1 MSDYPVFTTEMRKT
15 HKILLP
21 MMLPIHFEMLER
33 VLQEAGYDVEILK
46 NDGPSVVDEGLRH
59 VHNDTCYPA
68 LLVIGQM
75 LDALKSG
82 KYDPSRVALAITQ
95 TGGGCRASNYL
106 FLLRKAL
113 LRAGFGQVPVISLNL
128 AGLEQSPGF
137 KLTPSVLLK
146 TLCCVAAGDFL
157 MGIRSQCLPY
167 ELVPGETDAVV
178 SKWQTRLI
186 EGFRSTLNPGALLR
200 SSYPQILADFA
211 AVKRQITYRLKVGIV
226 GEIYMKYS
234 PLGNNHLEDLLI
246 AEGAEP
252 VVPGLLDFG
261 LYICFNNLHGHE
273 LYGGGTAKSLVA
285 KASFAYL
292 HSFKEDMRRAIL
304 AQGIF
309 DAPMSFS
316 EVVKMAEN
324 YISTGVRMGEGWL
337 LTAEMA
343 ELLHEGVKNIVC
355 VQPFGCLPNHIVGKG
370 MQRELRTM
378 HPDANIVAVDYDPGA
393 SEVNQQNRI
402 KMMLATAR
410 RAEGLIPNRRGPA
423 APLGD
428 VG

>member
-1 MSDYPVFTTEMRKT
+1 MSDYPVFTPEMKST
-15 HKILLP
+15 HKILMP
-21 MMLPIHFEMLER
+21 MMLPIHFEMLEH
-33 VLQEAGYDVEILK
+33 VFQEAGYDVEILK

-75 LDALKSG
+75 IDALKSG
-82 KYDPSRVALAITQ
+82 KYDVDRVALGISQ
-95 TGGGCRASNYL
+95 TFGGCRASNYL

-113 LRAGFGQVPVISLNL
+113 VRAGFPQVPVISLNL
-128 AGLEQSPGF
+128 SGLEQSPGF
-137 KLTPSVLLK
+137 KLSPHVLLK
-146 TLCCVAAGDFL
+146 SLCCVAAGDFL
-157 MGIRSQCLPY
+157 MDISGQCRPY
-167 ELVPGETDAVV
+167 ELAAGETDTVV
-178 SKWQTRLI
+178 AKWQARLAEDWRTAI
-186 EGFRSTLNPGALLR
+186 NPVAALR
-200 SSYPQILADFA
+200 EAYPEILSDFA
-211 AVKRQITYRLKVGIV
+211 AVKRQAAHRLKVGIV

-234 PLGNNHLEDLLI
+234 PLGNNHLEELLI

-261 LYICFNNLHGHE
+261 LYICYNGIHGHE
-273 LYGGGTAKSLVA
+273 LYGGGLAQALGAKVGY
-285 KASFAYL
+285 AYL
-292 HSFKEDMRRAIL
+292 LSLKEDMRRAIQM
-304 AQGIF
+304 QGVF
-309 DAPMSFS
+309 DVPMPFD
-316 EVVKMAEN
+316 EVVEMAKN
-324 YISTGVRMGEGWL
+324 YINLGVRMGEGWL

-370 MQRELRTM
+370 MQRELRTL

-410 RAEGLIPNRRGPA
+410 RAEGLTPGRRGPA

>member
-1 MSDYPVFTTEMRKT
+1 MSDYPIFTPEMRYT

-33 VLQEAGYDVEILK
+33 VLCDAGYDVEILK
-46 NDGPSVVDEGLRH
+46 NDGPSVIDEGLRH

-75 LDALKSG
+75 IDALRSG
-82 KYDPSRVALAITQ
+82 KYDPDRVALAITQ

-106 FLLRKAL
+106 YLLRKAL
-113 LRAGFGQVPVISLNL
+113 LRAGFPQVPVISLNL
-128 AGLEQSPGF
+128 AGLETAPGF
-137 KLTPSVLLK
+137 KLTPSLLLRV
-146 TLCCVAAGDFL
+146 LCCVAAGDFL
-157 MGIRSQCLPY
+157 MGISGQCRPY
-167 ELVPGETDAVV
+167 ELVPGETDAVIA
-178 SKWQTRLI
+178 KWQNCLV
-186 EGFRSTLNPGALLR
+186 EGWRTTLNPVALLR
-200 SSYPQILADFA
+200 TSYPEILADFA
-211 AVKRQITYRLKVGIV
+211 AVKRHVTYRLKVGIV

-234 PLGNNHLEDLLI
+234 PLGNNHLEELLI
-246 AEGAEP
+246 SEGAEP
-252 VVPGLLDFG
+252 VVPGLLDFC
-261 LYICFNNLHGHE
+261 LYICYNNLHGHD
-273 LYGGGTAKSLVA
+273 LYGGGAAKALAA
-285 KASFAYL
+285 KASYAYL
-292 HSFKEDMRRAIL
+292 LSLKGDMQSAIRAN
-304 AQGIF
+304 GVF
-309 DAPMSFS
+309 DASMPFD
-316 EVVKMAEN
+316 EVVKMAES
-324 YISTGVRMGEGWL
+324 YISVGVRMGEGWL

-343 ELLHEGVKNIVC
+343 ELLHEGVQNIVC

-370 MQRELRTM
+370 MLRELRSL

-410 RAEGLIPNRRGPA
+410 RAEGLAPGRRSPA